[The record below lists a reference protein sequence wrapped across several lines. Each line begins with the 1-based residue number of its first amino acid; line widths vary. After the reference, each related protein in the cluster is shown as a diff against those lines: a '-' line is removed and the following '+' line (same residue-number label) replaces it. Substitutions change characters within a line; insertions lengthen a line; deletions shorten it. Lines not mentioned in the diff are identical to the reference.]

1 MTALPD
7 WMLKRPPWMLKR
19 PVPFGIT
26 LDLDKLTPARAVTP
40 PRAE

>member
-7 WMLKRPPWMLKR
+7 WTLKR

-26 LDLDKLTPARAVTP
+26 LDLDRLTP